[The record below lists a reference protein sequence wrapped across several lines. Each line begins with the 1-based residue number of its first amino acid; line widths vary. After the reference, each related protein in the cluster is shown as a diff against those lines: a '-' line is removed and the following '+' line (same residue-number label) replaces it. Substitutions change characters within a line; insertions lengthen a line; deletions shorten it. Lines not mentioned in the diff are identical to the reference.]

1 MSQLAE
7 HAKAWLD
14 QDPDPVTKLELQ
26 ALIDN
31 QDEEGLSSRFS
42 TRLDFGTA
50 GLRGELGAGPNR
62 MNRVVVAQT
71 ALGLAK
77 FLNANRETYLDPSG
91 GLSAVIGF
99 DGRTNSDVF
108 ALDSAKILS
117 AAGIKTF
124 LFSEMVPTPVAA
136 FTGRRLGASLTVV
149 VTASHN
155 PPRDNGYKVY
165 LGGPTGGSQLVPPQ
179 DREIA
184 NLITAL
190 STGTTF
196 QQIPK
201 SKDFTLIGQPEIS
214 QYLDRAKTLIS
225 MHESE
230 IAKRSAIRITHTALH
245 GVGWKVVKPLMA
257 AAGFKV
263 LPVTLQKE
271 PDAKFPTVAFPNPE
285 EKGAMAL
292 SFAEATRNDS
302 DIILANDPDADRLAV
317 AVRSGD
323 GYQMLTGDQV
333 GLLLA
338 NQLAPTSKA
347 IAKSIVSADLSAL
360 AKHYGVPYTQ
370 TLTGFKWISK
380 VPDLG
385 YGYEEAL
392 GYCVDPEYTPD
403 KDGITAALIIAQMA
417 SDLKAQGKTLVDQIQ
432 DLAQRFG
439 HVATGQVS
447 LRVSDLSVI
456 RKITSGL
463 RSNPPA
469 SIGDE
474 AVIFEDY
481 SARTDAMK
489 TDALVFSNESI
500 KIIVRPSGT
509 EPKLKCYLQASAT
522 SKPAATKL
530 LENLKTWVEA
540 TLSALK

>member
-1 MSQLAE
+1 LSQLAE

-263 LPVTLQKE
+263 LPVTLQAE

-285 EKGAMAL
+285 EKGAMDL

-347 IAKSIVSADLSAL
+347 IANSIVSADLSAL

-417 SDLKAQGKTLVDQIQ
+417 SDLKAQDKTLVDQIQ
-432 DLAQRFG
+432 DLAQKFG

-456 RKITSGL
+456 GKITSGL

-474 AVIFEDY
+474 AVLFEDY

-522 SKPAATKL
+522 SKLAATKL
-530 LENLKTWVEA
+530 LDDLKTWAEA

>member
-1 MSQLAE
+1 LSQLAE

-91 GLSAVIGF
+91 GLSAVIGY

-108 ALDSAKILS
+108 ALDSAEILS

-263 LPVTLQKE
+263 LPVTLQAE

-285 EKGAMAL
+285 EKGAMDL

-347 IAKSIVSADLSAL
+347 IANSIVSADLSAL

-432 DLAQRFG
+432 DLAQKFG

-456 RKITSGL
+456 GKITSGL

-474 AVIFEDY
+474 AVLFEDY
-481 SARTDAMK
+481 LARTDAMK

-530 LENLKTWVEA
+530 LENLKTWAEA

>member
-1 MSQLAE
+1 LSQLAE

-71 ALGLAK
+71 ALGLAE

-91 GLSAVIGF
+91 GLSAVIGY

-108 ALDSAKILS
+108 ALDSAEILS

-263 LPVTLQKE
+263 LPVTLQAE

-285 EKGAMAL
+285 EKGAMDL

-347 IAKSIVSADLSAL
+347 IANSIVSADLSAL

-417 SDLKAQGKTLVDQIQ
+417 SDLKAQDKTLVDQIQ
-432 DLAQRFG
+432 DLAQKFG

-456 RKITSGL
+456 GKITSGL

-474 AVIFEDY
+474 AVLFEDY

-530 LENLKTWVEA
+530 LENLKTWAEA

>member
-1 MSQLAE
+1 LSQLAE

-91 GLSAVIGF
+91 GLSAVIGY

-108 ALDSAKILS
+108 ALDSAEILS

-263 LPVTLQKE
+263 LPVTLQAE

-285 EKGAMAL
+285 EKGAMDL

-347 IAKSIVSADLSAL
+347 IANSIVSADLSEL

-432 DLAQRFG
+432 DLAQKFG

-456 RKITSGL
+456 GKITSGL

-474 AVIFEDY
+474 AVLFEDY

-530 LENLKTWVEA
+530 LENLKTWAEA

>member
-1 MSQLAE
+1 
-7 HAKAWLD
+7 
-14 QDPDPVTKLELQ
+14 
-26 ALIDN
+26 
-31 QDEEGLSSRFS
+31 
-42 TRLDFGTA
+42 
-50 GLRGELGAGPNR
+50 

-77 FLNANRETYLDPSG
+77 FLNANRETYLDTSG
-91 GLSAVIGF
+91 GLSAVIGY

-108 ALDSAKILS
+108 ALDSAEILS

-190 STGTTF
+190 STKTTF
-196 QQIPK
+196 QEIPK

-214 QYLDRAKTLIS
+214 QYLNRAKTLIN
-225 MHESE
+225 MDESE

-263 LPVTLQKE
+263 LPVALQAE
-271 PDAKFPTVAFPNPE
+271 PDAEFPTVAFPNPE
-285 EKGAMAL
+285 EKGAMDL
-292 SFAEATRNDS
+292 SFAEATSNDS
-302 DIILANDPDADRLAV
+302 DLILANDPDADRLAV
-317 AVRSGD
+317 AVRSAD

-347 IAKSIVSADLSAL
+347 IANSIVSADLSAL

-432 DLAQRFG
+432 DLAQKFG

-456 RKITSGL
+456 GNITSGL

-474 AVIFEDY
+474 AVLFEDY
-481 SARTDAMK
+481 LARTDAMK
-489 TDALVFSNESI
+489 TDALIFSSESI

-522 SKPAATKL
+522 NKLAATKL
-530 LENLKTWVEA
+530 LDDLKTWAEA

>member
-108 ALDSAKILS
+108 ALDSAEILS

-285 EKGAMAL
+285 EKGAMDL

-317 AVRSGD
+317 AVRNGD

-347 IAKSIVSADLSAL
+347 IANSIVSADLSAL

-432 DLAQRFG
+432 DLAQKFG

-474 AVIFEDY
+474 AVLFEDY

-530 LENLKTWVEA
+530 LENLKTWAEA